1 MRPSA
6 VFGPTDMN
14 NRISQIIIDRAIN
27 NEVINVHGKDE
38 RLDFTYVK
46 NLADGFIKTAI
57 HEKGEN
63 EIFNITNGKSH
74 TIIEFIHEVKK
85 YIPGI
90 KYEIQERDQFRPKR
104 GTLSNSKVQDL
115 VGFEPSYSF
124 EEAIKEYVEFK
135 LNNKNNFS

>member
-57 HEKGEN
+57 HEKGE
-63 EIFNITNGKSH
+63 
-74 TIIEFIHEVKK
+74 KK
-85 YIPGI
+85 FLILQMVNPT
-90 KYEIQERDQFRPKR
+90 Q
-104 GTLSNSKVQDL
+104 
-115 VGFEPSYSF
+115 
-124 EEAIKEYVEFK
+124 
-135 LNNKNNFS
+135 